1 MMTGMRILAFAALL
15 TSAVPA
21 AGDSC
26 SDFKAALAV
35 LDSARTVRESL
46 VPFAEVIETTVRKFP
61 EIKEVLSD
69 SSPRDTRA
77 AYAKAYSGYTD
88 ATLAAHEAAARSVA
102 AASLSDDET
111 IQAALVLNGTA
122 ADIIKAAVVQIQF
135 SRKLNKLEEFE
146 SLAED
151 FEPLMDGLLET
162 IMAAAC
168 K

>member
-1 MMTGMRILAFAALL
+1 M
-15 TSAVPA
+15 
-21 AGDSC
+21 
-26 SDFKAALAV
+26 
-35 LDSARTVRESL
+35 
-46 VPFAEVIETTVRKFP
+46 PFAEVIETTVRKFL

-151 FEPLMDGLLET
+151 FGPLMDGLLET